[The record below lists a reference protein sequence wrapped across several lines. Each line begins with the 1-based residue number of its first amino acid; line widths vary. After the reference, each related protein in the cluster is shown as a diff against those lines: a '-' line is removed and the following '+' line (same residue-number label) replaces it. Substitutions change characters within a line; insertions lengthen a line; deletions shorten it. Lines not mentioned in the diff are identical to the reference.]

1 MTINVSKLH
10 GMDIY
15 TNKGIYVGK
24 VGDVIIDTEKGEVTK
39 LSLKPIS
46 NPKDAEEVLKS
57 ASVNF
62 EDVLEIGDVIVV
74 QRGPVVVKESPKAV

>member
-15 TNKGIYVGK
+15 TNKGVYVGK

>member
-15 TNKGIYVGK
+15 TNKGVYVGK
-24 VGDVIIDTEKGEVTK
+24 VGDVIIDAERGEVTK
-39 LSLKPIS
+39 LALRPMS
-46 NPKDAEEVLKS
+46 NSKDAEETLKN
-57 ASVNF
+57 ATVNF

-74 QRGPVVVKESPKAV
+74 QRGPVVVKESPKVA